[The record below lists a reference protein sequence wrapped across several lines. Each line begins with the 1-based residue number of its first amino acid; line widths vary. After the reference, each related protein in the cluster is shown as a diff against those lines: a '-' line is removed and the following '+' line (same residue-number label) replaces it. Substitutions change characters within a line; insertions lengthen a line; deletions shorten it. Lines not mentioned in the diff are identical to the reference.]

1 VIELKAFQRISLA
14 PGESKTVTFE
24 LGPTDLELLD
34 KHLEPVVEPG
44 TFEVQVGGLEG
55 TFEVMEPPYVRYER
69 RPMGP
74 QGD

>member
-1 VIELKAFQRISLA
+1 MIELKAFQRISLA